1 MLKLE
6 EPYKLLVHV
15 TCSCFPGKH
24 GSLCG
29 TRSVPLPAY
38 WFRSARRQKAEFWN
52 EVINPT
58 PLLLHP
64 PTFYFARHTYVRSL
78 QGRQTSEGKHHTP
91 RRPLSLNSPG
101 LETAVTTYI
110 YMFSGNRAALGES
123 FIHSF
128 LIIPVLYACTL
139 RVVELAATTLA
150 SSPSSH
156 NRNEIKAGQRRCTAE
171 MFSSSCTPPQ
181 LVNLRLV
188 GGAAIR
194 RPALCPT
201 FTWSL

>member
-6 EPYKLLVHV
+6 EPDKLLVHV

-52 EVINPT
+52 EVMNPT

-110 YMFSGNRAALGES
+110 CSQAIEPPWENPL
-123 FIHSF
+123 FIRSLLF
-128 LIIPVLYACTL
+128 LFCTL
-139 RVVELAATTLA
+139 ALCGWWSWPPRL
-150 SSPSSH
+150 SH
-156 NRNEIKAGQRRCTAE
+156 H
-171 MFSSSCTPPQ
+171 P
-181 LVNLRLV
+181 
-188 GGAAIR
+188 R
-194 RPALCPT
+194 RPT
-201 FTWSL
+201 TGTK